1 MQLLCGYGGLV
12 RHIFYIHL
20 CDIYVKNGVELLK
33 IYNMVERG
41 GDGLV
46 MTQSVQICTYFTSFN
61 AKCGSLNAVLLDS
74 SCELSVY

>member
-1 MQLLCGYGGLV
+1 MLLWWSCNAYFLQS
-12 RHIFYIHL
+12 L
-20 CDIYVKNGVELLK
+20 CDIYAKNGIEMLI
-33 IYNMVERG
+33 IYNMVECG

-46 MTQSVQICTYFTSFN
+46 MTQSVRICTYFTSFN

>member
-1 MQLLCGYGGLV
+1 M
-12 RHIFYIHL
+12 HIFLHSLY
-20 CDIYVKNGVELLK
+20 DIYAKNGIEILI

-61 AKCGSLNAVLLDS
+61 AKCDGLNTVLLDS
-74 SCELSVY
+74 LCELSVY